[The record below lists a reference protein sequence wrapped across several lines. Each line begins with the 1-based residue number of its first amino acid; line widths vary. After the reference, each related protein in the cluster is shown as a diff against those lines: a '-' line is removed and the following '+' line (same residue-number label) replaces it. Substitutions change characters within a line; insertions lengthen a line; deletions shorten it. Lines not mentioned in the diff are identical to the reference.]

1 MAKQGMLAGNSYE
14 VLTKNG
20 TRWTIDAAFKKKY
33 DALTRAGELLSTNEY
48 ECVRVLEERKGD
60 DEEYI
65 IFEETAQLKQKP
77 IKIVPVKEAPVCQN
91 FPDYY
96 KYSARKTIGRLIRG
110 YLDQHGMIALQLY
123 YDTGYLAYL
132 ERMDTYYNGAIRHVG
147 SLQAK
152 ILDEK
157 PNDRADAI
165 YKAFA
170 RIREQAR
177 DRDDVIP
184 YNKILAEEGFDKA
197 LQAISTDIQGEMQG
211 FYIYGMIAAYLGK
224 GSWANMLSMMMDL
237 AETAK
242 DEASLACIDEVMAEI
257 LDGNQS
263 LQDVFGALPSPVR
276 AWRAFA
282 QTVSGNYKAPKYS
295 TEEVQRLNWMFSTY
309 DLPLTQAV
317 LLERVSKGL
326 KGTKPIS
333 REGRDADRE
342 KFISLIY
349 DIIEPT
355 GIVGGS
361 VMSEAVILRTKTL
374 LSDGDEDLPIESAI
388 RKLIYL
394 LPSNAAR
401 LGFLLD
407 LTGTD
412 VGKKY
417 GKPIRVQL
425 GILLAKLHTVTDL
438 FPRKTDDTTRQEYL
452 DALKKRVGMSALPDE
467 LKDSFEAS
475 LQKIASIKKSDMKP

>member
-184 YNKILAEEGFDKA
+184 YNGGD
-197 LQAISTDIQGEMQG
+197 
-211 FYIYGMIAAYLGK
+211 
-224 GSWANMLSMMMDL
+224 
-237 AETAK
+237 
-242 DEASLACIDEVMAEI
+242 
-257 LDGNQS
+257 
-263 LQDVFGALPSPVR
+263 SPVGLR
-276 AWRAFA
+276 FVPVEQSAALWAGVNDCDA
-282 QTVSGNYKAPKYS
+282 S
-295 TEEVQRLNWMFSTY
+295 TS
-309 DLPLTQAV
+309 QALDNGGLILSFEGCADNHRV
-317 LLERVSKGL
+317 LHYGL
-326 KGTKPIS
+326 ADQGH
-333 REGRDADRE
+333 DA
-342 KFISLIY
+342 
-349 DIIEPT
+349 
-355 GIVGGS
+355 G
-361 VMSEAVILRTKTL
+361 MSE
-374 LSDGDEDLPIESAI
+374 E
-388 RKLIYL
+388 
-394 LPSNAAR
+394 
-401 LGFLLD
+401 F
-407 LTGTD
+407 
-412 VGKKY
+412 
-417 GKPIRVQL
+417 
-425 GILLAKLHTVTDL
+425 
-438 FPRKTDDTTRQEYL
+438 
-452 DALKKRVGMSALPDE
+452 AL
-467 LKDSFEAS
+467 
-475 LQKIASIKKSDMKP
+475 IASEFFSSVG